1 MMEELSPMAILR
13 EAKVT
18 TTTIPEIDLI
28 FKLQR
33 IQPISSDAD
42 LQALKD
48 KRFIVERSVNT
59 DDFGR
64 QETTQTLYS
73 DGTLETIIMP
83 LSASKVKL
91 THPLKLSIDEAI
103 DYHTKQGERVEAVV
117 LRDGLFPLWVDAY
130 QSDAL
135 TLVSNKDFDAF
146 GKPHSWPYYVFC
158 PELSEEFFTFSSDT
172 TANEFVNKKLNKL
185 SPERK
190 LLRRRF
196 PRLERAEEL
205 GFYEVYR
212 LPVYETEYVDVW
224 TAFGGMTKVPVSEK
238 ELGFKQFQLTEFVV
252 GKLHFWQYQE
262 V

>member
-1 MMEELSPMAILR
+1 MMEELRPMASLR
-13 EAKVT
+13 KAKVT
-18 TTTIPEIDLI
+18 TKTIPEIDLI

-33 IQPISSDAD
+33 IQPISSDED

-91 THPLKLSIDEAI
+91 THPLKLRIDEAI
-103 DYHTKQGERVEAVV
+103 DYHAKQGERVGAIV
-117 LRDGLFPLWVDAY
+117 LRDELFPLWVDACN
-130 QSDAL
+130 SDGL

-172 TANEFVNKKLNKL
+172 TANKFVYKKLSKL
-185 SPERK
+185 SPEEK

-196 PRLERAEEL
+196 PSLDRAEKL
-205 GFYEVYR
+205 GFYATYT
-212 LPVYETEYVDVW
+212 LPVFETE
-224 TAFGGMTKVPVSEK
+224 FMHGIPVGKREVAY
-238 ELGFKQFQLTEFVV
+238 KQFQLKEFEV
-252 GKLHFWQYQE
+252 GKLHFWHYQE